1 LVKAKAKAK
10 ADARVNVARTRFLLK
25 TAATVLVAAGV
36 CAVGAAVLMPLD
48 EPLADASSQQ
58 ATPSLASANGDA
70 VPLASLASAWSQD
83 LRRPLTDTPGVVP
96 QQQQVP
102 AAVLPVRLVGT
113 IFDPA
118 RPRGIF
124 VTVRGQMELR
134 GAGEKAGGV
143 DVLSV
148 DERGATI
155 SVAGKPVSLKV
166 EKLETPAPAAIGP
179 NDPPPASSARSDVKP
194 EEGVV
199 R

>member
-1 LVKAKAKAK
+1 M
-10 ADARVNVARTRFLLK
+10 NVARTRLLLK
-25 TAATVLVAAGV
+25 SAATLVAAAGLCAIGV
-36 CAVGAAVLMPLD
+36 AVLTPLD

-58 ATPSLASANGDA
+58 TVPSLANAGGDD
-70 VPLASLASAWSQD
+70 VSLASLAPAWSRN
-83 LRRPLTDTPGVVP
+83 LRRPLTDTPGVAS
-96 QQQQVP
+96 QQQQVA

-113 IFDPA
+113 ILDPA
-118 RPRGIF
+118 KPRGIF

-155 SVAGKPVSLKV
+155 SVAGKAVTLKI
-166 EKLETPAPAAIGP
+166 EKLETPAPTALNP
-179 NDPPPASSARSDVKP
+179 NDAEPASSARSDAATAP
-194 EEGVV
+194 TEGGQV